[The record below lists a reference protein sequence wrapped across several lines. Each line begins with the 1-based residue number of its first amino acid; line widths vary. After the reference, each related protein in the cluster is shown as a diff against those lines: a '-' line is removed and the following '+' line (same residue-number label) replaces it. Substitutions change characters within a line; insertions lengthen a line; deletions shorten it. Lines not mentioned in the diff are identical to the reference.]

1 MRHFFLF
8 SSSPRRGGES
18 FRKDPTRLP
27 LFFFC
32 LFLFLPVSS
41 FFLPLPPLSERSNKG
56 MAKSGK
62 GSKEGD
68 DRPRVSCIIISPH
81 IPPPSFPDFASVVA
95 ASEGPHFAIFAYPL
109 SSLSLSLSLSPPCH
123 CCHDP
128 VHTHTHPL
136 SKNWTGAGKKR
147 RRGGEG
153 PSPSHGVSE

>member
-109 SSLSLSLSLSPPCH
+109 SSLSLSLSLSPCH
-123 CCHDP
+123 CCNDP
-128 VHTHTHPL
+128 VHTHTHIL
-136 SKNWTGAGKKR
+136 YQKIGQERVKSG
-147 RRGGEG
+147 GGEG
-153 PSPSHGVSE
+153 RGLLLLMG